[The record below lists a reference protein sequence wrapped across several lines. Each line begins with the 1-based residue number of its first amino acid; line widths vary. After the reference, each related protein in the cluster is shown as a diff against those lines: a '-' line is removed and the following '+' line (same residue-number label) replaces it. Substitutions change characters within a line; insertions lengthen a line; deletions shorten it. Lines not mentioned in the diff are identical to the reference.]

1 MLRCFAALLFVL
13 LLAAACGGGSG
24 PPLTATPTAPP
35 PPPATIEAPSATPF
49 PRFNVALTKCAQ
61 GEGWARPSPE
71 SQRAHLQ
78 ALGVENAQI
87 AAEGGGIAGADVSNG
102 QEPVHWE
109 YTILWAFLDT
119 AAHREYAIVN
129 SGLWPAIVDATRL
142 PCSLGTQR
150 IAILVLDNEVISVH
164 GEDRYTQIFEMVA
177 RPKPGHFEFLEF
189 DAPPRDPPIGFGI
202 VDESGN
208 GIASCCM

>member
-13 LLAAACGGGSG
+13 LLAVACGGGFG

-87 AAEGGGIAGADVSNG
+87 AAEGGGIAGANVSRDG
-102 QEPVHWE
+102 RESRWE
-109 YTILWAFLDT
+109 YTIL
-119 AAHREYAIVN
+119 
-129 SGLWPAIVDATRL
+129 
-142 PCSLGTQR
+142 
-150 IAILVLDNEVISVH
+150 
-164 GEDRYTQIFEMVA
+164 
-177 RPKPGHFEFLEF
+177 
-189 DAPPRDPPIGFGI
+189 
-202 VDESGN
+202 
-208 GIASCCM
+208 